1 MSETKTKF
9 LNQVLDCLRA
19 PRRGFESIKGE
30 DLKKGVVI
38 ILLIAAISAYAGYN
52 YTSKTPFQ
60 LPFLSDPRASQQ
72 MPMQAVNSDALRTN
86 LIIFSTLG
94 NFITVFT
101 GWLLTGVVL
110 HVLARLLTGE
120 GGLKRL
126 LAQMGFASTP
136 LVLQQLLRL
145 IDAYMIS
152 PETLMDVRSS
162 LALGGS
168 LAMRFMSRAMTTF
181 TIFGIWTLILTIM
194 AVSVNYQGSK
204 RKSAIATILTY
215 VVVIVVR
222 LFLPI

>member
-1 MSETKTKF
+1 MSETKTRF
-9 LNQVLDCLRA
+9 LNQVLGCLRS

-38 ILLIAAISAYAGYN
+38 ILLVAAISAYAGYN

-60 LPFLSDPRASQQ
+60 LPFLSDSSASQQ

-94 NFITVFT
+94 NFIAVFT
-101 GWLLTGVVL
+101 GWLLTGVIL
-110 HVLARLLTGE
+110 HIIARLMAGE

-145 IDAYMIS
+145 IDAYTIS
-152 PETLMDVRSS
+152 PENLMDVRAS

-168 LAMRFMSRAMTTF
+168 LAMRFMSRAMTAF
-181 TIFGIWTLILTIM
+181 TVFGIWALILTIM
-194 AVSVNYQGSK
+194 AVSVNYQSSK
-204 RKSAIATILTY
+204 RKSAIATILAY
-215 VVVIVVR
+215 LVVIVVR

>member
-9 LNQVLDCLRA
+9 LNQILDCSRS
-19 PRRGFESIKGE
+19 PRRGFESIKSE
-30 DLKKGVVI
+30 DLKKGMVI

-52 YTSKTPFQ
+52 YTSKTTFQ

-72 MPMQAVNSDALRTN
+72 MPTQAINSDALRTN

-110 HVLARLLTGE
+110 HVLARLMTGE

-152 PETLMDVRSS
+152 PEALMDVRAS

-181 TIFGIWTLILTIM
+181 TIFGIWTFILTVM

-204 RKSAIATILTY
+204 RKSAIATIVTY